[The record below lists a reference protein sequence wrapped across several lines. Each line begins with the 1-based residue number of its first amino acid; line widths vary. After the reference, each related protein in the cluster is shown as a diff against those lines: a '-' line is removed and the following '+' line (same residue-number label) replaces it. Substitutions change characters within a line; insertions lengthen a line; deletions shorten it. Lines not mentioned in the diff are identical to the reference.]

1 MAIGI
6 QDQYFGTEIEM
17 TGITRQ
23 RAAEKVAELF
33 GTRAVCDGGYY
44 GVWSVTDQE
53 GKKWKFMYDGS
64 IYTERR
70 ERGRMV
76 PAGREYSTEM
86 VSPKLSYREMGKLQE
101 VVRCLRHHGA
111 KVNAS
116 CGQHVHVD
124 ASNHTPRSLKNAM
137 TIMYSKEDILFKA
150 LKVQTSREQEYC
162 QKVRPIV
169 LEKIRRMPNSTIS
182 MEKLKRVWYGGRDG
196 SHDHYDDTRY
206 YALNLH
212 AVFSKG
218 TLEWRC
224 FESTLHAGKVRANI
238 TLALAISAQ
247 AINQKCT
254 QMRKTEITENPAFT
268 FRTFLL
274 RLGLIGPEY
283 KNVREHLLAN
293 LEGDRAWRYDRST
306 YECLNRKDTIYS
318 PDGAKDEQ
326 GNPVIRYEKD
336 DLVATLVTD
345 SEGKAVVNN
354 LPLGSYYLKETVAG
368 DHFVLNPEQKEFT
381 LTVEDDTQ
389 AVVYEGVAYKNER
402 QKISISVEKK
412 DAVTEEKLEGVI
424 FGLYAKED
432 ILSQQGEVLVEKD
445 TLLEKKATDEK
456 GQLTFDSDLYHGK
469 YYVKE
474 EVRKPGYLPNEEIWE
489 MDASYTDQNLAEI
502 KLTKEVENQPT
513 ESQFTKTDAT
523 TGEEL
528 EGAKLQI
535 IDKEGNIVEEWISA
549 KEPHVV
555 YGLPEGTYILHEEL
569 PPYAE
574 GYVSAEDIEFE
585 VKEDGSVT
593 KVEMKDDYSKV
604 EISKTDITT
613 GEELEGAKLQ
623 ILNKEGEILEEW
635 VTDGKP
641 HPAEKLPVGE
651 ELTLREI
658 TAPEGYEIAE
668 DVKFTLED
676 TMEIQKVEMKDAR
689 TPETPGVPQ
698 TGDDHWKPILL
709 FVLLGASAAGLMAT
723 MIYKKKHG
731 KTEKADETKKEE

>member
-23 RAAEKVAELF
+23 RAAEVVAEMF

-76 PAGREYSTEM
+76 RAGSEYSTEM
-86 VSPKLSYREMGKLQE
+86 VSPKLSYGEMGKLQE

-150 LKVQTSREQEYC
+150 LKVQTSRESNYC

-169 LEKIRRMPNSTIS
+169 LEKIRRMPNNTIS
-182 MEKLKRVWYGGRDG
+182 MEKLKQIWYGGRDG
-196 SHDHYDDTRY
+196 SHNHYDSSRY

-293 LEGDRAWRYDRST
+293 LEGDRAWRYDRSQ
-306 YECLNRKDTIYS
+306 YECLNR
-318 PDGAKDEQ
+318 
-326 GNPVIRYEKD
+326 NHR
-336 DLVATLVTD
+336 
-345 SEGKAVVNN
+345 
-354 LPLGSYYLKETVAG
+354 
-368 DHFVLNPEQKEFT
+368 
-381 LTVEDDTQ
+381 
-389 AVVYEGVAYKNER
+389 
-402 QKISISVEKK
+402 
-412 DAVTEEKLEGVI
+412 
-424 FGLYAKED
+424 
-432 ILSQQGEVLVEKD
+432 
-445 TLLEKKATDEK
+445 
-456 GQLTFDSDLYHGK
+456 
-469 YYVKE
+469 
-474 EVRKPGYLPNEEIWE
+474 
-489 MDASYTDQNLAEI
+489 
-502 KLTKEVENQPT
+502 
-513 ESQFTKTDAT
+513 
-523 TGEEL
+523 
-528 EGAKLQI
+528 
-535 IDKEGNIVEEWISA
+535 
-549 KEPHVV
+549 
-555 YGLPEGTYILHEEL
+555 
-569 PPYAE
+569 
-574 GYVSAEDIEFE
+574 
-585 VKEDGSVT
+585 
-593 KVEMKDDYSKV
+593 
-604 EISKTDITT
+604 
-613 GEELEGAKLQ
+613 
-623 ILNKEGEILEEW
+623 
-635 VTDGKP
+635 
-641 HPAEKLPVGE
+641 
-651 ELTLREI
+651 
-658 TAPEGYEIAE
+658 AE
-668 DVKFTLED
+668 DV
-676 TMEIQKVEMKDAR
+676 R
-689 TPETPGVPQ
+689 
-698 TGDDHWKPILL
+698 
-709 FVLLGASAAGLMAT
+709 
-723 MIYKKKHG
+723 
-731 KTEKADETKKEE
+731 